1 MNVVISIQEY
11 ELAQGERLFRVLT
24 QSGSALTRR
33 TDQIP
38 GAVDFLVNVLPSYN
52 PEQIPD
58 ARGGQDSP
66 GDSPVRIS

>member
-11 ELAQGERLFRVLT
+11 ELVQGERFFRVLT
-24 QSGSALTRR
+24 KSGSALTRR

-38 GAVDFLVNVLPSYN
+38 GAVDFLFNVLPSYN
-52 PEQIPD
+52 PEQISD
-58 ARGGQDSP
+58 AWGGQDTP